1 VLTTF
6 ALKFKDYNKI
16 NNTLLQEIKK
26 QNLELMRSMETFQVG
41 ESRVADPYSFHP
53 DPDPDPAF

>member
-6 ALKFKDYNKI
+6 ALKFKDYNLI

-26 QNLELMRSMETFQVG
+26 QNLELKRSMETFQVR
-41 ESRVADPYSFHP
+41 ESYAGMEPLFLFSVCYRPQV
-53 DPDPDPAF
+53 